1 MKSRERHDLRRNEL
15 LELLSNPRELARRYG
30 LPALIIVVAA
40 VVAIFLIY
48 RASGA
53 QDRKWQQAW
62 LPLERAVATHNE
74 ELLRA
79 ITGEP
84 KNEALV
90 RAWAN
95 VKRGELLYNR
105 SQQSEDFGEKAAR
118 EELLSQAISCHNQA
132 LKIGQ
137 KWREVVG
144 QATIGL
150 GLCYENLGQFE
161 RAAEHYEVIISQ
173 AEERFAGTIWLGQAQ
188 IRKAFLERLEEEKI
202 VFSP

>member
-15 LELLSNPRELARRYG
+15 LELLNNPRELARRYG
-30 LPALIIVVAA
+30 LSALIIVVAA
-40 VVAIFLIY
+40 AVAIWLIV

-53 QDRKWQQAW
+53 QERKWRRAW
-62 LPLERAVATHNE
+62 LPLETAVAAHNE
-74 ELLRA
+74 EQLRA
-79 ITGEP
+79 ITARPE
-84 KNEALV
+84 NETLV

-105 SQQSEDFGEKAAR
+105 SQQSEYFSEKAAR
-118 EELLSQAISCHNQA
+118 QELLSQAISCYQQA
-132 LKIGQ
+132 LQIDQ
-137 KWREVVG
+137 EQREVVG

-161 RAAEHYEVIISQ
+161 RAAEQYEAIISQ
-173 AEERFAGTIWLGQAQ
+173 AEELFAGTIWLGQAQ
-188 IRKAFLERLEEEKI
+188 IRKALLKRLEEEKI

>member
-15 LELLSNPRELARRYG
+15 IEPLSNPRELARRYG
-30 LPALIIVVAA
+30 LTALIIAAAAA
-40 VVAIFLIY
+40 VAIWLIV

-53 QDRKWQQAW
+53 QDRKWRRAW

-74 ELLRA
+74 EQLRA
-79 ITGEP
+79 ITAGP

-105 SQQSEDFGEKAAR
+105 SQQSEYFSEKAAR
-118 EELLSQAISCHNQA
+118 EELLSQAISCHEQA
-132 LKIGQ
+132 LQIGQ

-161 RAAEHYEVIISQ
+161 RAAQQYQAIISQ

-188 IRKAFLERLEEEKI
+188 IRKAFLEHLAEEKI

>member
-15 LELLSNPRELARRYG
+15 LELLSNPRELGRRYG
-30 LPALIIVVAA
+30 LPALIIVVAV
-40 VVAIFLIY
+40 VVAIWLIV

-53 QDRKWQQAW
+53 EDRKWQQAW
-62 LPLERAVATHNE
+62 LPLETAVATHNE
-74 ELLRA
+74 EQLRA
-79 ITGEP
+79 ITTGA

-105 SQQSEDFGEKAAR
+105 SQQGEYFGEKAAR
-118 EELLSQAISCHNQA
+118 EELLSQAISCHKQA

-150 GLCYENLGQFE
+150 GLCYENLGQFG
-161 RAAEHYEVIISQ
+161 RAAEQYEAIISQ
-173 AEERFAGTIWLGQAQ
+173 AEERFAGTLWLSRAQ
-188 IRKAFLERLEEEKI
+188 GRKKFLAGPAEEKV

>member
-15 LELLSNPRELARRYG
+15 LELLSNPGELARRYG

-40 VVAIFLIY
+40 LVAIWLIV

-53 QDRKWQQAW
+53 QDRKWRQVW
-62 LPLERAVATHNE
+62 LPLERAVAAHNE
-74 ELLRA
+74 EQLRA

-105 SQQSEDFGEKAAR
+105 SQQS
-118 EELLSQAISCHNQA
+118 
-132 LKIGQ
+132 
-137 KWREVVG
+137 
-144 QATIGL
+144 
-150 GLCYENLGQFE
+150 
-161 RAAEHYEVIISQ
+161 
-173 AEERFAGTIWLGQAQ
+173 
-188 IRKAFLERLEEEKI
+188 
-202 VFSP
+202 

>member
-30 LPALIIVVAA
+30 LPALIIAVAV
-40 VVAIFLIY
+40 VVAIWLIF

-74 ELLRA
+74 EQLQA
-79 ITGEP
+79 ISARP
-84 KNEALV
+84 KNEAVV

-105 SQQSEDFGEKAAR
+105 SQRSEYFGEKAAR
-118 EELLSQAISCHNQA
+118 EELLSQAISCHEQA

-137 KWREVVG
+137 EWREVVG

-161 RAAEHYEVIISQ
+161 RAAEHYEAIISQ
-173 AEERFAGTIWLGQAQ
+173 AEERFAGTIWLRQAQ
-188 IRKAFLERLEEEKI
+188 MRKAFLERLAEEKI

>member
-15 LELLSNPRELARRYG
+15 IELLSNPRELARRYA
-30 LPALIIVVAA
+30 LPALIVVVAA
-40 VVAIFLIY
+40 VVAIWLIV

-53 QDRKWQQAW
+53 EDRKLQRSWS
-62 LPLERAVATHNE
+62 LLEMAVATHNE
-74 ELLRA
+74 EQLRA
-79 ITGEP
+79 ITAGP

-105 SQQSEDFGEKAAR
+105 SQQSEYFGEKAAR
-118 EELLSQAISCHNQA
+118 EELLSQAISCYQQA

-137 KWREVVG
+137 KRREVVG

-161 RAAEHYEVIISQ
+161 RAAEHYEAIISQ
-173 AEERFAGTIWLGQAQ
+173 AEELFAGTIWLGQAQ
-188 IRKAFLERLEEEKI
+188 GRKKFLAGPAEEKV
-202 VFSP
+202 VFGP